1 MLKAN
6 IGLTNQQVSEVVQL
20 LNKTLADEVVLYSK
34 TRNYHWNVT
43 GSNFGQLH
51 KLFEDQYN
59 EIAELADS
67 IAERTRQLG
76 HFAVGTLSGLLK
88 LTNLLEGQD
97 IRDDSAMIQNLLDDH
112 ETIIRILRKNIDK
125 VSTKLKNQGTA
136 DFLAG
141 VIEAHEKMAWML
153 RSHVK

>member
-20 LNKTLADEVVLYSK
+20 LNKTLTDEVVLYSK

-59 EIAELADS
+59 EIAELA
-67 IAERTRQLG
+67 IQLQSEQDNL
-76 HFAVGTLSGLLK
+76 VILLS
-88 LTNLLEGQD
+88 EP
-97 IRDDSAMIQNLLDDH
+97 
-112 ETIIRILRKNIDK
+112 
-125 VSTKLKNQGTA
+125 
-136 DFLAG
+136 
-141 VIEAHEKMAWML
+141 
-153 RSHVK
+153 

>member
-20 LNKTLADEVVLYSK
+20 LNKTLTDEVVLYSK

-59 EIAELADS
+59 EIAELA
-67 IAERTRQLG
+67 IQLQSEQDNLVILLSE
-76 HFAVGTLSGLLK
+76 HQVGS
-88 LTNLLEGQD
+88 
-97 IRDDSAMIQNLLDDH
+97 
-112 ETIIRILRKNIDK
+112 
-125 VSTKLKNQGTA
+125 
-136 DFLAG
+136 
-141 VIEAHEKMAWML
+141 
-153 RSHVK
+153 